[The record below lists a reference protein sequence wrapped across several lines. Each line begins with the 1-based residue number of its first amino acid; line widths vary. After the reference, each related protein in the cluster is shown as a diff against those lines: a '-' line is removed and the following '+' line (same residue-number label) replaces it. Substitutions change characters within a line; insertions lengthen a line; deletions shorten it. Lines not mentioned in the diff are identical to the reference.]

1 VSLKKWHELIP
12 GAVVLE
18 GGSSAKFKTG
28 SWRAMRPVWIQE
40 NCIQCMKCW
49 AYCPDMSVTA
59 KDGKRGEFN
68 YDYCKGCGI
77 CALECPGKKGQK
89 AIVMEE
95 EGK

>member
-1 VSLKKWHELIP
+1 MKKWHELVP

-18 GGSSAKFKTG
+18 AGSSVKFKTG
-28 SWRAMRPVWIQE
+28 SWRAFRPVWKEE
-40 NCIQCMKCW
+40 NCINCLKCW
-49 AYCPDMSVTA
+49 IFCPDMSVET
-59 KDGKRGEFN
+59 KDGKRGEFD

-77 CALECPGKKGQK
+77 CALECPGKKGTK